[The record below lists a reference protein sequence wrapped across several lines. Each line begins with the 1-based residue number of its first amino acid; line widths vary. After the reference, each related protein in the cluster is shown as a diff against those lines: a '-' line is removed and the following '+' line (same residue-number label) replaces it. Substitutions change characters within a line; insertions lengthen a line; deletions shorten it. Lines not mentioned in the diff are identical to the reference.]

1 MRCTTVS
8 ARTSRAPGRT
18 SAAGREVLATF
29 DSPGRALALALA
41 LALAFLFRAAIRLD
55 AKLSLKA
62 STSF

>member
-1 MRCTTVS
+1 VDR
-8 ARTSRAPGRT
+8 
-18 SAAGREVLATF
+18 ATF
-29 DSPGRALALALA
+29 DSPGRALALA